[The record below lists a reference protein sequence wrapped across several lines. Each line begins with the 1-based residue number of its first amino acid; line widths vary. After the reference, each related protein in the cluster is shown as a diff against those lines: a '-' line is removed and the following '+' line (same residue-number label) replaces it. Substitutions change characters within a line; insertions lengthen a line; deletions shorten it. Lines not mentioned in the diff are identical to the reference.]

1 MPLNGKVAVITG
13 GTRGVGAGIAQAFA
27 EAGAEV
33 VTCARRPPEVPLK
46 GAEFLPLDVRDP
58 DAVHRF
64 FAELSRVDVLVNNVG
79 GTPYRPLTETDARRH
94 ARVIELNLTAPLTV
108 SLAAH
113 EHLRRA
119 RGSIIM
125 IGSVSG
131 SRPSPGSAAYG
142 AAKAGLEHLARSMA
156 VEWAP
161 DIRVNTLV
169 LGMVHTELSHLHYG
183 DEHGIAA
190 VARTVPL
197 GRLATPSDIGAAAVF
212 LASDP
217 AAYITGASL
226 HLPGGGERPA
236 FLEASTVNREGAVT
250 GEGPTATGEG
260 PTATGDER
268 PSGYGPQPTADAVR
282 PAAGRARGV
291 ADAAQQTAHTA
302 RHEADAA
309 QPAAEPAHP
318 TAGTDTGTDNKEGA
332 P

>member
-226 HLPGGGERPA
+226 HLHGGGERPA